1 MNLIAQRP
9 SHWTDV
15 VGQQRPIDVLQAVLR
30 NTKFLSRGLILYGVV
45 GVGKTTTAY
54 LLARALM
61 CTGQPEALGCGECP
75 SCQLIAADGIDKHP
89 DFIEVDG
96 AVRPGVDAARE
107 MVETTLSLP
116 VIGRRRVTVVD
127 EAHFLSPEAWG
138 AYLKTL
144 ESGDTESVFVFVT
157 NEIGSIKRNIAS
169 RCIRIPFERVA
180 DDTLVGHLASVATA
194 NAIAYELDALR
205 LIARQAKGIVRDAVQ
220 YLDTCAALGVTVTP
234 EVVKTVVDM
243 SMEDLCERL
252 LATIARRDQ
261 PAAVALADELVRKE
275 MPGRAAERMLSL
287 YSRSIY
293 TKDEELNKI
302 YLGLPD
308 VGRVADVLV
317 KWAAVQAAPADVITI
332 IVYELL
338 KTQQSVHSPRPIKQA
353 LSSAPAPA
361 PVKRSPLAA
370 MMDDEA
376 V

>member
-9 SHWTDV
+9 AHWNDV
-15 VGQQRPIDVLQAVLR
+15 VGQQRPIEVLQAVLR

-61 CTGQPEALGCGECP
+61 CTGQDPLGCGACP
-75 SCQLIAADGIDKHP
+75 SCELVATDGIDKHP

-144 ESGDTESVFVFVT
+144 ESGSTDSVFVFVT
-157 NEIGSIKRNIAS
+157 NEVGSIRKNIAS
-169 RCIRIPFERVA
+169 RCIRIPFERVP
-180 DDTLVGHLASVATA
+180 DETLVGHLASVATA

-234 EVVKTVVDM
+234 DVVKLAVDM
-243 SMEDLCERL
+243 SLEDLCERL
-252 LATIARRDQ
+252 MLTIARRDQ
-261 PAAVALADELVRKE
+261 PGAIALADELVRKE

-287 YSRSIY
+287 YSRAIY

-317 KWAAVQAAPADVITI
+317 KWAAVQAAPADVITV

-338 KTQQSVHSPRPIKQA
+338 KTQQSVHSPRPIRQP
-353 LSSAPAPA
+353 SPSAPTPA

>member
-1 MNLIAQRP
+1 
-9 SHWTDV
+9 
-15 VGQQRPIDVLQAVLR
+15 VLQAVLR

-61 CTGQPEALGCGECP
+61 CTGQPEELGCGQCP
-75 SCQLIAADGIDKHP
+75 SCLLIRDEGIDKHP

-96 AVRPGVDAARE
+96 AVRPGVEAARE
-107 MVETTLSLP
+107 MVDTTLSLP

-144 ESGDTESVFVFVT
+144 ESGNTDSVFVFVT
-157 NEIGSIKRNIAS
+157 NQVGSIQRNIAS
-169 RCIRIPFERVA
+169 RCIRIPFERIP
-180 DDTLVGHLASVATA
+180 DGTMVGHLASVATA
-194 NAIAYELDALR
+194 NQIAYELDALK
-205 LIARQAKGIVRDAVQ
+205 LIARQSKGIVRDAVQ
-220 YLDTCAALGVTVTP
+220 YLDTCGALGVTVTP
-234 EVVKTVVDM
+234 DIVKTVVDT

-252 LATIARRDQ
+252 LLTIARRDQ
-261 PAAVALADELVRKE
+261 AGAVTLADELVRKE

-302 YLGLPD
+302 YMGLPD

-338 KTQQSVHSPRPIKQA
+338 KTQQSVHTPRQIKPSLA
-353 LSSAPAPA
+353 AAAPA

-370 MMDDEA
+370 LLDDEA

>member
-9 SHWTDV
+9 AHWNDV
-15 VGQQRPIDVLQAVLR
+15 VGQQRPIKVLQAVLR

-61 CTGQPEALGCGECP
+61 CTGQDPLGCGACP
-75 SCQLIAADGIDKHP
+75 SCELVATDGIDKHP

-144 ESGDTESVFVFVT
+144 ESGSTDSVFVFVT
-157 NEIGSIKRNIAS
+157 NEVGSIRKNIAS
-169 RCIRIPFERVA
+169 RCIRIPFERVP
-180 DDTLVGHLASVATA
+180 DETLVGHLASVATA

-234 EVVKTVVDM
+234 DVVKLAVDM
-243 SMEDLCERL
+243 SLEDLCERL
-252 LATIARRDQ
+252 MLTIARRDQ
-261 PAAVALADELVRKE
+261 PGAIALADELVRKE

-287 YSRSIY
+287 YSRAIY

-317 KWAAVQAAPADVITI
+317 KWAAVQAAPADVITV

-338 KTQQSVHSPRPIKQA
+338 KTQQSVHSPRPIRQP
-353 LSSAPAPA
+353 SPSAPTPA